1 LLLTSVSE
9 EKQPQVEPSI
19 IPTGIMGQWQ
29 RRVRMME
36 TPQTTWSPLKICG
49 CLMIWMIAVSIHS
62 ILCDWFKL
70 SLCDEI
76 TMLALIQVL
85 IIFRICSINV
95 WESQVQPPGN
105 SIPIGQE
112 TMKVASK
119 IRDLPER
126 RNTWPKPMGRGSLI
140 LWINAVSYNLSEC
153 TGSSS
158 ASSNAQGSGKW
169 YIDWSTFQCVTDS
182 AGQLADEYGKANL
195 HSTQSKC
202 CETYVSWDYKNCM
215 KGSGTDTGFTY
226 FGVGRCTD
234 AAGQI
239 TLVMYPRLF
248 LIHFQIHI
256 AWTTVHRTCILQ

>member
-1 LLLTSVSE
+1 
-9 EKQPQVEPSI
+9 
-19 IPTGIMGQWQ
+19 M
-29 RRVRMME
+29 
-36 TPQTTWSPLKICG
+36 
-49 CLMIWMIAVSIHS
+49 SIHS

-140 LWINAVSYNLSEC
+140 LWINAVSSITATTFPNVPAPLAPVP
-153 TGSSS
+153 SSR
-158 ASSNAQGSGKW
+158 QWK
-169 YIDWSTFQCVTDS
+169 
-182 AGQLADEYGKANL
+182 
-195 HSTQSKC
+195 
-202 CETYVSWDYKNCM
+202 M
-215 KGSGTDTGFTY
+215 
-226 FGVGRCTD
+226 
-234 AAGQI
+234 
-239 TLVMYPRLF
+239 
-248 LIHFQIHI
+248 
-256 AWTTVHRTCILQ
+256 VH